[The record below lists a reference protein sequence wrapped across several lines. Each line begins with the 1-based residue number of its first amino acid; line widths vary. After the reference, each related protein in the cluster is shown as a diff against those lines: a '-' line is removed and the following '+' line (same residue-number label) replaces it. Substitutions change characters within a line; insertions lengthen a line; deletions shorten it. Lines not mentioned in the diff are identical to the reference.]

1 MNVMPRMPLMT
12 GSPAHNPR
20 GPIDTSRGANAVEIS
35 LNAAVISIDRDA
47 PCLLMVRHRDAT
59 GEHLSLPAGPFV
71 PGNHGSLELGL
82 RDWVLRQTGVD
93 LGYLEQLYTF
103 GDDTIHEPGKDS
115 APPTVSLGYM
125 ALTTPEH
132 CQTSATRQWIG
143 AYDFMPWED
152 WREGRPE
159 ILSEEIE
166 PKLKDWTSGQTATS
180 SVNLPEY
187 TDALRIA
194 FGLDGAQW
202 DEERVLDRYE
212 LLSVT
217 GLLDQPGFGADK
229 RIDHKY
235 PVSATTPVSHAHR
248 RILAAALG
256 RLRAKIK
263 YRPVLFELMAPEF
276 TLFELQ
282 RTVEAI
288 LGSRLHK
295 QNFRRL
301 VESGGLVDAT
311 TDIRTHTGGR
321 PAKLFRFRREVL
333 MERPAPGVRVRAG
346 LAA

>member
-12 GSPAHNPR
+12 GSPAPA
-20 GPIDTSRGANAVEIS
+20 SRVPQGGSHGANAVEIS
-35 LNAAVISIDRDA
+35 LNAAVVSIDRDA
-47 PCLLMVRHRDAT
+47 PCLLMVRNRDSA

-71 PGNHGSLELGL
+71 PGVHASLELGL
-82 RDWVLRQTGVD
+82 RDWVMRQTGVD
-93 LGYLEQLYTF
+93 LGYLEQLFTF
-103 GDDTIHEPGKDS
+103 GDQSGPDGGADS
-115 APPTVSLGYM
+115 TPTVSMGYM
-125 ALTTPEH
+125 ALTTPDH
-132 CQTSATRQWIG
+132 CQTSASRQWIG

-159 ILSEEIE
+159 ILSDEIE
-166 PKLKDWTSGQTATS
+166 PRLKDWTSSQAAS
-180 SVNLPEY
+180 AAVELPAY
-187 TDALRIA
+187 TEALRMA
-194 FGLDGAQW
+194 FGLEGAPW

-229 RIDHKY
+229 RVDHKY

-333 MERPAPGVRVRAG
+333 MERQAPGVRVRAG